1 MNSKEP
7 VFEKCN
13 SERMCTWL
21 ADRVEQVGHSGKGFV
36 PVYVLDGKAKVS
48 SSVALILYAV
58 KYQQARGDNGILINH
73 CPFCGQTPGLFA
85 REKQHEIQINQ
96 KIPQ

>member
-13 SERMCTWL
+13 SEKMCTWL
-21 ADRVEQVGHSGKGFV
+21 ADRVECIGFSGKGLV
-36 PVYVLDGKAKVS
+36 PVYRLNIHGKLTSVLYG
-48 SSVALILYAV
+48 V
-58 KYQQARGDNGILINH
+58 KYKQARGDNGILINY

-85 REKQHEIQINQ
+85 RER
-96 KIPQ
+96 